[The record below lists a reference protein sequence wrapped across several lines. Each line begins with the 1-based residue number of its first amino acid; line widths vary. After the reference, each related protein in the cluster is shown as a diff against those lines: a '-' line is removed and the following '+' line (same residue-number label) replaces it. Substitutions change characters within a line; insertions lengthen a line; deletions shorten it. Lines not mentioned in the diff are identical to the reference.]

1 MNSLLLPQVIFLILL
16 GIVLAISANWVV
28 KATAYFSKRLEIQ
41 SFLLGFLVLGFAT
54 TIPEMFVAYQAV
66 ADGVPQLAV
75 GNLLGGSILLLSFV
89 MGGSA
94 IFLRR
99 IILDHGMTTKDIGL
113 STLVVA
119 MPAIAL
125 WDGKLTRFEGFVL
138 IGAYIIHILLIN
150 REQHV
155 VDRVEHHVK
164 NIKHPLHAV
173 TLGIG
178 GLIGLGISSRFI
190 VSISEGLAR
199 QFSISPFVIG
209 LFLVTFGTNLPELTL
224 AVEAI
229 MKKKRDIAFGD
240 VLGSAVINTP
250 LLGIICMVTPFSV
263 PDHLRMRATL
273 ILLVGT
279 SLFFWWAASSKRDIT
294 RREGMM
300 LLIIY
305 LLFVAFELMNI

>member
-1 MNSLLLPQVIFLILL
+1 MVGLNIVFLIGL
-16 GIVLAISANWVV
+16 GIILAVSANWVV
-28 KATAYFSKRLEIQ
+28 KATAYVTKRLEIQ
-41 SFLLGFLVLGFAT
+41 SFLFGFLILGFAT

-66 ADGVPQLAV
+66 SDGVPQISV

-94 IFLRR
+94 LFLKR
-99 IILDHGMTTKDIGL
+99 IILDHGMTKKDIGL

-119 MPAIAL
+119 MPALAL
-125 WDGKLTRFEGFVL
+125 WDGKLTRMEGFVL
-138 IGAYIIHILLIN
+138 VAVYVIHIFLIN

-155 VDRVEHHVK
+155 VASVEHHAK
-164 NIKHPLHAV
+164 NIRHPLHAFL
-173 TLGIG
+173 LGIG
-178 GLIGLGISSRFI
+178 GLIGLAVSSRFI
-190 VSISEGLAR
+190 VTIAEGLAQ
-199 QFSISPFVIG
+199 QFAIPPFVIG
-209 LFLVTFGTNLPELTL
+209 LFLVTIGTNLPELTL

-229 MKKKRDIAFGD
+229 INKKRDIAFGD

-250 LLGIICMVTPFSV
+250 ILGIICMIAPFSV

-273 ILLVGT
+273 ILLAGT

-294 RREGMM
+294 RREGIA

-305 LLFVAFELMNI
+305 ILFVAFELMNI

>member
-1 MNSLLLPQVIFLILL
+1 MILNNIFFLIIL
-16 GIVLAISANWVV
+16 GIVLAVSANWVV

-41 SFLLGFLVLGFAT
+41 SFLLGFLVLGLAT

-99 IILDHGMTTKDIGL
+99 IILNHGMTTKDIGL

-125 WDGKLTRFEGFVL
+125 WDGKLTRVEGCVL
-138 IGAYIIHILLIN
+138 IAAYIIHILFIN

-155 VDRVEHHVK
+155 VASIEHHAK
-164 NIKHPLHAV
+164 NIKHPMYAI

-178 GLIGLGISSRFI
+178 GLIGLAFSSRMI
-190 VSISEGLAR
+190 VSLAEGLAR
-199 QFSISPFVIG
+199 QFGISPFVIG

-229 MKKKRDIAFGD
+229 IKKKRDIAFGD

-250 LLGIICMVTPFSV
+250 LLGIICMVAPFSV

-273 ILLVGT
+273 ILLLGT

-294 RREGMM
+294 RREGIV

-305 LLFVAFELMNI
+305 FLFIAFELMNI

>member
-1 MNSLLLPQVIFLILL
+1 MIFQNIVVLIIL
-16 GIVLAISANWVV
+16 GIILATSANWVV
-28 KATAYFSKRLEIQ
+28 KATAYFSKRLGIQ

-66 ADGVPQLAV
+66 TDGIPQMAV
-75 GNLLGGSILLLSFV
+75 GNLLGGSILLLSFI

-94 IFLRR
+94 LFLKR
-99 IILDHGMTTKDIGL
+99 IILDHGMTKRDIGL

-125 WDGKLTRFEGFVL
+125 WDGRLTRFEGL
-138 IGAYIIHILLIN
+138 ILIIAYIIHILVIN

-155 VDRVEHHVK
+155 MSHIEHHAK
-164 NIKHPLHAV
+164 NIKHPMHAIL
-173 TLGIG
+173 LGIG
-178 GLIGLGISSRFI
+178 GILGLAFSSRLI
-190 VSISEGLAR
+190 VTIAEGLAR

-209 LFLVTFGTNLPELTL
+209 LFLITFGTNLPEFTL

-229 MKKKRDIAFGD
+229 IRKKRDVAFGD

-250 LLGIICMVTPFSV
+250 ILGVICMIAPFSV

-273 ILLVGT
+273 ILLFGT

-294 RREGMM
+294 RREGMA

-305 LLFVAFELMNI
+305 ILFVGFEMMQL